1 MKYLLFRMKRFCGFI
16 TGFVF
21 FISGIL
27 KLMDPTGAGLVMKEY
42 FRFLHLGFLNGTAT
56 AAGVAF
62 ALAETIIGAALITG
76 VWRKI
81 TAMVATA
88 LQTFFTFITLLL
100 VIFQPE
106 MDCGCFGE
114 AIHLTHGE
122 TFVKNIILLALLLIY
137 YIPRQKFGG
146 TKKKK
151 YVSFGLVSLSTVAF
165 AIYSLLYIPM
175 VDFTDFRP
183 GTLVNSDK
191 TSGSGVY
198 QAVFIYEKDGKEDTF
213 TLETLPDSTWTFVRT
228 ETQSPAETE
237 KQPATISI
245 YDRNGNYADHLL
257 TEGKS
262 IIISIYKDKVTQKE
276 QEQII
281 RTLDN
286 AAAAGFRPFLLSAS
300 ADIDCDYIYFCDYKT
315 LITLNRSN
323 GGATYM
329 EDGYIIRKW
338 AKKALPDAEELTML
352 SKEDSTETFIGR
364 DTRSN
369 LAFQGFLL
377 YVFAVMLLL

>member
-1 MKYLLFRMKRFCGFI
+1 MKYFLFRMKRFCGFI

-27 KLMDPTGAGLVMKEY
+27 KVMDPVGAGLVMKEY
-42 FRFLHLGFLNGTAT
+42 FKFLHIGFLSPTAT
-56 AAGVAF
+56 VAGVAF
-62 ALAETIIGAALITG
+62 ALAETVVGAGLITG
-76 VWRKI
+76 VWRK
-81 TAMVATA
+81 TMAKVAIVLQA
-88 LQTFFTFITLLL
+88 LFTLLTLIL

-122 TFVKNIILLALLLIY
+122 TFIKNIILLALLLIY
-137 YIPRQKFGG
+137 YIPRQKLGG
-146 TKKKK
+146 AKKKK
-151 YVSFGLVSLSTVAF
+151 YISFSLVAASTAAF
-165 AIYSLLYIPM
+165 AIYSIMYIPM
-175 VDFTDFRP
+175 VDFTDFCP
-183 GTLVNSDK
+183 GTLVNSEKHSDRDA
-191 TSGSGVY
+191 Y
-198 QAVFIYEKDGKEDTF
+198 QAVFIYEKEGKEETF
-213 TLETLPDSTWTFVRT
+213 ALESLPDSTWTFVRT
-228 ETQSPAETE
+228 ETSSQSKNV
-237 KQPATISI
+237 KQPTTISI

-257 TEGKS
+257 SEGKCF
-262 IIISIYKDKVTQKE
+262 IITVYKETVSPDE

-281 RTLDN
+281 RTLDD
-286 AAAAGFRPFLLSAS
+286 AEASGFRPLLLSAS
-300 ADIDCDYIYFCDYKT
+300 ADIRCDYLYFCDYKT

-338 AKKALPDAEELTML
+338 AKKALPDTKELTML
-352 SKEDSTETFIGR
+352 FKEDSTETFIGR
-364 DTRSN
+364 DTRSS

>member
-27 KLMDPTGAGLVMKEY
+27 KLMDPVGAGLVMKEY
-42 FRFLHLGFLNGTAT
+42 FKFLHLGFLNPTAT
-56 AAGVAF
+56 AAGFVF
-62 ALAETIIGAALITG
+62 AIAESIVGAGQITG
-76 VWRKI
+76 VWRKV
-81 TAMVATA
+81 TAQVAIV
-88 LQTFFTFITLLL
+88 LQGLFTLLTLLL

-137 YIPRQKFGG
+137 YIPRQKLGG

-151 YVSFGLVSLSTVAF
+151 YISFGLVGISAVAF
-165 AIYSLLYIPM
+165 AIYSLMYIPM

-183 GTLVNSDK
+183 GALVNCDKSAGSDAYEAIF
-191 TSGSGVY
+191 V
-198 QAVFIYEKDGKEDTF
+198 YEKDGKEGTF
-213 TLETLPDSTWTFVRT
+213 TLESLPDSTWTFVRT
-228 ETQSPAETE
+228 ETSSQSKNV
-237 KQPATISI
+237 KQPTTISI

-257 TEGKS
+257 SEGKS
-262 IIISIYKDKVTQKE
+262 FIITVYKETISPDQ

-286 AAAAGFRPFLLSAS
+286 AEASGFRPLLLSAS
-300 ADIDCDYIYFCDYKT
+300 ADIGCDYLYFCDYKT

-338 AKKALPDAEELTML
+338 AK
-352 SKEDSTETFIGR
+352 
-364 DTRSN
+364 
-369 LAFQGFLL
+369 
-377 YVFAVMLLL
+377 